1 MKWNKSHIVLLMN
14 MFVAC
19 SEGGSLEDNTLSE
32 NIPIELGAYAS
43 KYSDTRAGGTIG
55 NNDLAAL
62 AQNGGFGVYSY
73 FLKNQEFMINQQV
86 TAVTRDLE
94 GGGKE
99 ITGWT
104 YSPMKYWPN
113 NPSSTLDFF
122 AYAPYA
128 KPAVG
133 DDTGIISIHD
143 TNHIPVVKYQLDKY
157 GRNVDLLW
165 GTNGAVAGAKGVFTD
180 MTKPSVDQKI
190 EFKFKH
196 TLAKIGGAALNSNDT
211 GGLTIQLDVDDD
223 GNITGGN
230 KPSSLKVTVN
240 RITIKVLGTKD
251 AVDAN
256 DIDRELPI
264 KGDFNLTDGTWSNYY
279 HNNITLFYPVQMIT
293 KTGLENNAHGK
304 LNSNIAEP
312 GVGTGVKWEDIPQGI
327 TVAAQNVFD
336 EEFTQMLLLPGE
348 EKFPVIEAD
357 IEYVIRTRDDDL
369 ELGYTEKTCH
379 LTKQAVIPAFLEIA
393 KRYNLRLHVGI
404 TSMKFD
410 AYGPDSWDL
419 GQGTFY
425 FDKTTQTENPGPGI
439 EEDNPSGDDLKYL
452 SKKVDSLWFE
462 W

>member
-73 FLKNQEFMINQQV
+73 FLKKQEFMINQQV

-128 KPAVG
+128 KPSVG

-143 TNHIPVVKYQLDKY
+143 TNHIPVVTYQLDKY

-165 GTNGAVAGAKGVFTD
+165 GTNGDVAGAKGVFID
-180 MTKPSVDQKI
+180 INCSYA
-190 EFKFKH
+190 KFR
-196 TLAKIGGAALNSNDT
+196 LSEDALKKAYLLLSSRIYERLGNNKAFRLEDYT
-211 GGLTIQLDVDDD
+211 GRNYGILDRLYI
-223 GNITGGN
+223 NN
-230 KPSSLKVTVN
+230 KLS
-240 RITIKVLGTKD
+240 
-251 AVDAN
+251 
-256 DIDRELPI
+256 
-264 KGDFNLTDGTWSNYY
+264 
-279 HNNITLFYPVQMIT
+279 
-293 KTGLENNAHGK
+293 
-304 LNSNIAEP
+304 AEYCA
-312 GVGTGVKWEDIPQGI
+312 GQ
-327 TVAAQNVFD
+327 D
-336 EEFTQMLLLPGE
+336 EESEM
-348 EKFPVIEAD
+348 KI
-357 IEYVIRTRDDDL
+357 I
-369 ELGYTEKTCH
+369 KT
-379 LTKQAVIPAFLEIA
+379 I
-393 KRYNLRLHVGI
+393 LRNNV
-404 TSMKFD
+404 
-410 AYGPDSWDL
+410 
-419 GQGTFY
+419 
-425 FDKTTQTENPGPGI
+425 
-439 EEDNPSGDDLKYL
+439 
-452 SKKVDSLWFE
+452 
-462 W
+462 